1 MDFADKRPPPKTTAQ
16 AFELAFDPDG
26 DNVFVLSSLF
36 PQAFGRKQKKKAQE
50 SKEEEDDDGTESDED
65 IEKEVVLTEKDQPRQ
80 RYDVIARLER
90 LFGGGELATGLNLS
104 LIHISEPTRP
114 Y

>member
-36 PQAFGRKQKKKAQE
+36 PQAFGRKLKKKEPEKPQ
-50 SKEEEDDDGTESDED
+50 EEDDDGTESDED
-65 IEKEVVLTEKDQPRQ
+65 VEREVVLTEKDQPRQ
-80 RYDVIARLER
+80 RYDVIAQIGR
-90 LFGGGELATGLNLS
+90 A
-104 LIHISEPTRP
+104 HV
-114 Y
+114 

>member
-36 PQAFGRKQKKKAQE
+36 PQAFGRKLKKK
-50 SKEEEDDDGTESDED
+50 EEKPLKRRT
-65 IEKEVVLTEKDQPRQ
+65 TT
-80 RYDVIARLER
+80 ARSP
-90 LFGGGELATGLNLS
+90 TKMLNGRS
-104 LIHISEPTRP
+104 S
-114 Y
+114 